1 MSYEE
6 IPITEELNVS
16 VQRAVGVTPRPHE
29 TLEELVK
36 DVAAQRG
43 VRRPENLVS
52 AQPTR
57 DEVRV
62 VGQIFHAYCFVDA
75 LMLPFVL
82 QVLQGEGFEVRSEGP
97 MSGGGEVAALVPRES
112 VEASPREA
120 VVSFGASQVGDGPVH
135 KMLCPYLGAF
145 PSREEYEIW
154 AKETPQAVTSA
165 LSPEDAFALGRDWA
179 SGRSEVPEGRACG
192 C

>member
-1 MSYEE
+1 M
-6 IPITEELNVS
+6 T
-16 VQRAVGVTPRPHE
+16 
-29 TLEELVK
+29 
-36 DVAAQRG
+36 
-43 VRRPENLVS
+43 
-52 AQPTR
+52 
-57 DEVRV
+57 
-62 VGQIFHAYCFVDA
+62 
-75 LMLPFVL
+75 
-82 QVLQGEGFEVRSEGP
+82 
-97 MSGGGEVAALVPRES
+97 RES

-120 VVSFGASQVGDGPVH
+120 VVSFGASMRNGPVR

-154 AKETPQAVTSA
+154 AKETPQAVTIA